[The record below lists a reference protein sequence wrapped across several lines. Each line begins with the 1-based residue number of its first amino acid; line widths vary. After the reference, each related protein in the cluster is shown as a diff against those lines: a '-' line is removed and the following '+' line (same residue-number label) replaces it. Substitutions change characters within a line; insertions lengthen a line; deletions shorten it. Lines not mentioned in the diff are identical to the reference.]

1 MYMSYCRFEGT
12 RHELDACIGEVYDH
26 YNEEA
31 EYEVSENEIEN
42 FRRMVHN
49 FVELLNDTGI
59 LDEDGEI
66 NNDALDGVCETM
78 RHRYTDED
86 Y

>member
-1 MYMSYCRFEGT
+1 M
-12 RHELDACIGEVYDH
+12 
-26 YNEEA
+26 
-31 EYEVSENEIEN
+31 SENEIEN